1 MSDESATA
9 KKVTHKYVGPSFVPG
24 VPGRD
29 LTQDDLDLLDENEM
43 ELLRRDAER
52 ATPAYKHV
60 KDLGHSEQHK
70 EAQKREK
77 AAKAA
82 EKKEG

>member
-1 MSDESATA
+1 MSDESKT
-9 KKVTHKYVGPSFVPG
+9 THKFTGATFVPG

-29 LTQDDLDLLDENEM
+29 LTQADLDLLDETEM

-52 ATPAYKHV
+52 AAPAYRHL
-60 KDLGHSEQHK
+60 KDLGHSEQFK

-77 AAKAA
+77 ADKAA
-82 EKKEG
+82 ARKEG